1 MHISTCISA
10 YNRCIKHV
18 YCCIHVLQIPATTF
32 PAVSAG
38 FLSMLYILSGVGWLG
53 KVFWA
58 FIAQREGS
66 RNRSEVH
73 EDSRIVLHAH
83 KTRQKKIS
91 TLNDKL
97 IASILNK
104 TGIKMNYLEIWIR
117 GGDKWFQK
125 HIQMR
130 LKIKQEFATSK
141 EMAVTWILGH
151 TLPPILSIVSNTKCE
166 ASWDM
171 TS

>member
-1 MHISTCISA
+1 MYKTCILLYTCSS
-10 YNRCIKHV
+10 NPCNNFSSSF
-18 YCCIHVLQIPATTF
+18 CWF
-32 PAVSAG
+32 SFDAVHP
-38 FLSMLYILSGVGWLG
+38 FRGWLTR
-53 KVFWA
+53 KSVLSLYSSTRRFK
-58 FIAQREGS
+58 E
-66 RNRSEVH
+66 SEWGPWGLENSFH
-73 EDSRIVLHAH
+73 MQSN
-83 KTRQKKIS
+83 KQKRIS

-117 GGDKWFQK
+117 GGDKWLQK
-125 HIQMR
+125 HIQIR
-130 LKIKQEFATSK
+130 LKIKQEFTTSK

>member
-53 KVFWA
+53 KSVLSLY
-58 FIAQREGS
+58 GS
-66 RNRSEVH
+66 TRRFKESEWGPWGLENSFH
-73 EDSRIVLHAH
+73 MQSN
-83 KTRQKKIS
+83 KQKRIS